1 MKEQTMSTIQYDML
15 YLLSCGVNKTKPQQ
29 NILEQYKSDDR
40 KLMQLYRFSKQHFVE
55 ALTGTVLKQAGVPL
69 PDPWEKDMAKAVRK
83 VILFDAERTRIL
95 SFMEQRGIWYLPL
108 KGIILKEF
116 YPSIGMRQMSDN
128 DILFDEAFAEQ
139 VREYMVSLGY
149 EVISFGEGNHD
160 VYEKEPVYNFELHRA
175 LYGAAYDN
183 NWEQYYR
190 DVKERLIREEGSSY
204 GYHMK
209 PEDFYIYI
217 MCHGYKHYQG
227 GGTGIRTLLDFYV
240 YLESLH
246 SEMDFAYIEKECE
259 TLGLSE
265 FEKRNR
271 ALCRKVFGD
280 NAFAE
285 LPAEERVPDTAAHTT
300 KEIITK
306 ALSQEELD
314 MLQYYMTFGVYGTF
328 DRRIENNVK
337 KYSKNG
343 GSSKL
348 RYVIKRIFPGME
360 TYQHYP
366 FFYKHKW
373 LLPVCWLYRLLRVV
387 FQRER
392 RERILREADAVR
404 KVKV

>member
-1 MKEQTMSTIQYDML
+1 M
-15 YLLSCGVNKTKPQQ
+15 
-29 NILEQYKSDDR
+29 
-40 KLMQLYRFSKQHFVE
+40 
-55 ALTGTVLKQAGVPL
+55 

-83 VILFDAERTRIL
+83 VILFDAERARIL

-108 KGIILKEF
+108 KGIILKKF
-116 YPSIGMRQMSDN
+116 YPSVGMRQMSDN

-175 LYGAAYDN
+175 LYGAAHDN

-314 MLQYYMTFGVYGTF
+314 MLQYYMTSGVYGTF

-360 TYQHYP
+360 TYQYYP

>member
-1 MKEQTMSTIQYDML
+1 ML

-55 ALTGTVLKQAGVPL
+55 ALTGTVLKQAGVTL

-83 VILFDAERTRIL
+83 VILFDAERARIL

-108 KGIILKEF
+108 KGIILKKF
-116 YPSIGMRQMSDN
+116 YPSVGMRQMSDN

-175 LYGAAYDN
+175 LYGAAHDN

-190 DVKERLIREEGSSY
+190 DVKERMIREEGSSY

-314 MLQYYMTFGVYGTF
+314 MLQYYMTSGVYGTF
-328 DRRIENNVK
+328 DHRIENNVK

-360 TYQHYP
+360 TYQYYP

>member
-15 YLLSCGVNKTKPQQ
+15 YLLSCGVNKIKPQQ

-55 ALTGTVLKQAGVPL
+55 ALTGTVLKQAGVTL

-83 VILFDAERTRIL
+83 VILFDAERARIL

-116 YPSIGMRQMSDN
+116 YPSVGMRQMSDN

-175 LYGAAYDN
+175 LYGAAHDN

-259 TLGLSE
+259 TLGMSE

-314 MLQYYMTFGVYGTF
+314 MLQYSMTSGVSGRF
-328 DRRIENNVK
+328 DRRIEYNVK
-337 KYSKNG
+337 NYSKLG
-343 GSSKL
+343 CSSKL

-360 TYQHYP
+360 TYQYYP

>member
-1 MKEQTMSTIQYDML
+1 
-15 YLLSCGVNKTKPQQ
+15 
-29 NILEQYKSDDR
+29 
-40 KLMQLYRFSKQHFVE
+40 
-55 ALTGTVLKQAGVPL
+55 
-69 PDPWEKDMAKAVRK
+69 
-83 VILFDAERTRIL
+83 
-95 SFMEQRGIWYLPL
+95 
-108 KGIILKEF
+108 
-116 YPSIGMRQMSDN
+116 
-128 DILFDEAFAEQ
+128 
-139 VREYMVSLGY
+139 
-149 EVISFGEGNHD
+149 
-160 VYEKEPVYNFELHRA
+160 
-175 LYGAAYDN
+175 
-183 NWEQYYR
+183 
-190 DVKERLIREEGSSY
+190 
-204 GYHMK
+204 
-209 PEDFYIYI
+209 
-217 MCHGYKHYQG
+217 
-227 GGTGIRTLLDFYV
+227 
-240 YLESLH
+240 
-246 SEMDFAYIEKECE
+246 MDFAYIEKECE
-259 TLGLSE
+259 TLGLSG

-280 NAFAE
+280 NEFAE

-300 KEIITK
+300 KETITK

-314 MLQYYMTFGVYGTF
+314 MLQYYMTSGVYGTF

-360 TYQHYP
+360 TYQYYP

>member
-40 KLMQLYRFSKQHFVE
+40 KRMLLYRFSKHHFVE
-55 ALTGTVLKQAGVPL
+55 ALTSTVLKQAGVPL
-69 PDPWEKDMAKAVRK
+69 PDLWEKDMAKAVRK
-83 VILFDAERTRIL
+83 VILFDAERARIL

-116 YPSIGMRQMSDN
+116 YPSVGMRQMSDN

-175 LYGAAYDN
+175 LYGAAHDN

-190 DVKERLIREEGSSY
+190 DVKERLIREDGNSY

-285 LPAEERVPDTAAHTT
+285 LPAEEIVPDTAAHTT

-314 MLQYYMTFGVYGTF
+314 MLQYYMTSGVYGTF
-328 DRRIENNVK
+328 DRSIENNVK
-337 KYSKNG
+337 KYSKNA

-360 TYQHYP
+360 TYQYYP